1 MAKQIPIAHSIDC
14 EKKPATWYQSPPNK
28 AHSIRVCDVNETP
41 PVGHL
46 SSLLIPDYLIILFY
60 FTLFLLVAVLAKR
73 NPRIFSRLVWEVTC
87 DIAMLSRGNLSLLFH
102 GLFD

>member
-1 MAKQIPIAHSIDC
+1 MRFSVVVAITMEMVVWSCFFISC
-14 EKKPATWYQSPPNK
+14 
-28 AHSIRVCDVNETP
+28 
-41 PVGHL
+41 
-46 SSLLIPDYLIILFY
+46 LIILFY